1 MTDLPIAHG
10 VIGLD
15 GRLEEYLR
23 IRRSLGFK
31 LERDGKLLAQ
41 FISYL
46 HERGADTITIEHAV
60 AWVGLPGGGRGWLAF
75 RMSVLR
81 GFAGY
86 LHTLDPAV
94 PVPPADLFPSGS
106 HRAVPYLYSAEELA
120 ALVAA
125 TDTLRYPLQRATY
138 RTLICLL
145 AVTGLRVG
153 EVIRLDDNDVDV
165 ERGVLA
171 VTGKFGK
178 PRQVPLHPS
187 SVAALAAYQRRR
199 RAEHPRPGTPALFVS
214 TPGTRLIYV
223 NVSATF
229 VKLVGRAGLTPRS
242 ASCRPRPHDLRH
254 SFAVATLLDWY
265 RDGGD
270 VAARLPLLSTY
281 LGHVEPAN
289 TYWYLH
295 AAPELLAEAAQ
306 RLDRHLGLDAHWGGR

>member
-1 MTDLPIAHG
+1 MTGLATIDL
-10 VIGLD
+10 
-15 GRLEEYLR
+15 GRQLEEYLR

-31 LERDGKLLAQ
+31 LERHAKLLAQ

-46 HERGADTITIEHAV
+46 HDQGADTITIDHV
-60 AWVGLPGGGRGWLAF
+60 VSWVGLPAGGRGWLAF

-81 GFAGY
+81 GFLGY

-94 PVPPADLFPSGS
+94 PVPPADLFPSGP
-106 HRAVPYLYSAEELA
+106 HRAVPYLYSEDE
-120 ALVAA
+120 LVALLA
-125 TDTLRYPLQRATY
+125 TTDTLRYPLQRATY
-138 RTLICLL
+138 RTLISLL

-153 EVIRLDDNDVDV
+153 EAIGLDDDDLDV
-165 ERGVLA
+165 EHGVLA

-187 SVAALAAYQRRR
+187 AVAALAAYQRRR
-199 RAEHPRPGTPALFVS
+199 RTEHPRPGTPALFVS

-229 VKLVGRAGLTPRS
+229 VKLVDRAGLAPRS

-306 RLDRHLGLDAHWGGR
+306 RLDRHLSPDAHLGGPR

>member
-1 MTDLPIAHG
+1 MTALNTIDLTR
-10 VIGLD
+10 
-15 GRLEEYLR
+15 RLEEYLA
-23 IRRSLGFK
+23 IRRSLGFT
-31 LERDGKLLAQ
+31 LERAGKLLAQ
-41 FISYL
+41 FVGYL
-46 HERGADTITIEHAV
+46 HERGVGTITVEHVV

-75 RMSVLR
+75 RMSVVR
-81 GFAGY
+81 GFLGY

-94 PVPPADLFPSGS
+94 PVPPADLFPSGP
-106 HRAVPYLYSAEELA
+106 HRAVPYLYSADELA
-120 ALVAA
+120 ALVTA

-153 EVIRLDDNDVDV
+153 EAIRLDDTDFDI
-165 ERGVLA
+165 EHGVLA
-171 VTGKFGK
+171 VTGKFDK

-187 SVAALAAYQRRR
+187 SVTALASYRRYR
-199 RAEHPRPGTPALFVS
+199 TKTHPHPSTPALFVS
-214 TPGTRLIYV
+214 TPGTRLIY
-223 NVSATF
+223 NDVSATF
-229 VKLVGRAGLTPRS
+229 VKLVGRAGLAPRS

-295 AAPELLAEAAQ
+295 AAPELLAQAAQ
-306 RLDRHLGLDAHWGGR
+306 RLDAHLSPDARLGGR

>member
-1 MTDLPIAHG
+1 MTDLAMIDLAC
-10 VIGLD
+10 
-15 GRLEEYLR
+15 RLEEYLR

-41 FISYL
+41 FVGYI
-46 HERGADTITIEHAV
+46 HEQGADTITIDHAV

-81 GFAGY
+81 GYLGY
-86 LHTLDPAV
+86 LHTHDPAV
-94 PVPPADLFPSGS
+94 PVPPADLFPSGP
-106 HRAVPYLYSAEELA
+106 HRTVPYLYSDDELA

-125 TDTLRYPLQRATY
+125 TDTLRYPLQRVTY

-153 EVIRLDDNDVDV
+153 EAIGLDDNDVDI
-165 ERGVLA
+165 EHGVLA

-187 SVAALAAYQRRR
+187 TVAALAAYRRHR
-199 RAEHPRPGTPALFVS
+199 KKAHPRPGTPALFLS
-214 TPGTRLIYV
+214 TPGNRLI
-223 NVSATF
+223 NVDINATF
-229 VKLVGRAGLTPRS
+229 LTLVHRAGLAPRS

-254 SFAVATLLDWY
+254 TFAVATLLDWY

-281 LGHVEPAN
+281 LGHVDPTS

-295 AAPELLAEAAQ
+295 AAPELLAEAAG
-306 RLDRHLGLDAHWGGR
+306 RLDAHLGAQA

>member
-1 MTDLPIAHG
+1 MTVGMIDLDRR
-10 VIGLD
+10 V
-15 GRLEEYLR
+15 EEYLR

-41 FISYL
+41 FIGYL
-46 HERGADTITIEHAV
+46 HDQGADTITVDHAV
-60 AWVGLPGGGRGWLAF
+60 AWVSLPAGGRGWLAF
-75 RMSVLR
+75 RMSVVR
-81 GFAGY
+81 GFAAY

-94 PVPPADLFPSGS
+94 PVPPADLFSSGP
-106 HRAVPYLYSAEELA
+106 HRAVPYLYSEEELA

-125 TDTLRYPLQRATY
+125 ADTLRYPLQRATY

-153 EVIRLDDNDVDV
+153 EAISLDDADLDV
-165 ERGVLA
+165 EHGVLT
-171 VTGKFGK
+171 VTGKFDK

-187 SVAALAAYQRRR
+187 SVAALEAYRRRR
-199 RAEHPRPGTPALFVS
+199 RAAHPHPGTPALFVS

-223 NVSATF
+223 NVSSTF
-229 VKLVGRAGLTPRS
+229 VTLVRRAGLAPRS
-242 ASCRPRPHDLRH
+242 ALCRPRPHDLRH

-306 RLDRHLGLDAHWGGR
+306 RLDAHLGGGPA

>member
-1 MTDLPIAHG
+1 LRDPITVDH
-10 VIGLD
+10 V
-15 GRLEEYLR
+15 
-23 IRRSLGFK
+23 
-31 LERDGKLLAQ
+31 
-41 FISYL
+41 
-46 HERGADTITIEHAV
+46 V
-60 AWVGLPGGGRGWLAF
+60 AWVDLASGGRGWLAF
-75 RMSVLR
+75 RMSVVR
-81 GFAGY
+81 GFLGY

-94 PVPPADLFPSGS
+94 PVPPAGLFPSGS
-106 HRAVPYLYSAEELA
+106 RRAVPYLFSADELA

-125 TDTLRYPLQRATY
+125 TDTLRHPLRRSTY
-138 RTLICLL
+138 RTLISLL

-153 EVIRLDDNDVDV
+153 EAIRLDDTDLDVDH
-165 ERGVLA
+165 GVLA

-187 SVAALAAYQRRR
+187 SVAALQAYRRVR
-199 RAEHPRPGTPALFVS
+199 TATHPRPRTPALLVS
-214 TPGTRLIYV
+214 TPGTRLLYV

-229 VKLVGRAGLTPRS
+229 VKLVGRVGLAPRS

-295 AAPELLAEAAQ
+295 AAPELLDEAVHRLDQ
-306 RLDRHLGLDAHWGGR
+306 RLRPNAHPGGR

>member
-1 MTDLPIAHG
+1 MTDLGAID
-10 VIGLD
+10 LD
-15 GRLEEYLR
+15 RRLEEYLK

-41 FISYL
+41 FIGYL
-46 HERGADTITIEHAV
+46 HDQGTDTITLEHTL
-60 AWVGLPGGGRGWLAF
+60 AWVGLPAGGRGWLAF
-75 RMSVLR
+75 RMSVVR
-81 GFAGY
+81 GFAAY

-106 HRAVPYLYSAEELA
+106 HRAVPYLYSEDELA
-120 ALVAA
+120 TLVAA

-153 EVIRLDDNDVDV
+153 EAIGLDDADLDI
-165 ERGVLA
+165 EHGVLA
-171 VTGKFGK
+171 VTGKSGK

-214 TPGTRLIYV
+214 TPGTRLIYI
-223 NVSATF
+223 NISATF
-229 VKLVGRAGLTPRS
+229 VKLVARAGLAPRS

-270 VAARLPLLSTY
+270 IAARLPLLSTY

-295 AAPELLAEAAQ
+295 AAPELLTEAAH
-306 RLDRHLGLDAHWGGR
+306 RLDEHLGLDAHLRGLP

>member
-1 MTDLPIAHG
+1 MTDLGTID
-10 VIGLD
+10 LD
-15 GRLEEYLR
+15 RRLEEYLR
-23 IRRSLGFK
+23 IRRALGFK

-41 FISYL
+41 FIGYL
-46 HERGADTITIEHAV
+46 HDQGADAITIDHVV
-60 AWVGLPGGGRGWLAF
+60 AWVGLPAGAGRGWLAF
-75 RMSVLR
+75 RMSVVR
-81 GFAGY
+81 GFTGY

-94 PVPPADLFPSGS
+94 PVPPADLFPPGP
-106 HRAVPYLYSAEELA
+106 HRAVPYLYSDDELA

-153 EVIRLDDNDVDV
+153 EAIGLDDADLDI
-165 ERGVLA
+165 EHGVLT

-187 SVAALAAYQRRR
+187 SVAALAAYRRR
-199 RAEHPRPGTPALFVS
+199 RKKAHPHPSTPALLVS
-214 TPGTRLIYV
+214 MPGTRLINVDV
-223 NVSATF
+223 NATF
-229 VKLVGRAGLTPRS
+229 VKLVGRAGLAPRS

-254 SFAVATLLDWY
+254 TFAVATLLDWY
-265 RDGGD
+265 RNGGD

-281 LGHVEPAN
+281 LGHVDPAS

-306 RLDRHLGLDAHWGGR
+306 RLDAHLGGR

>member
-1 MTDLPIAHG
+1 MTPLNTVAVG
-10 VIGLD
+10 
-15 GRLEEYLR
+15 
-23 IRRSLGFK
+23 
-31 LERDGKLLAQ
+31 
-41 FISYL
+41 YL
-46 HERGADTITIEHAV
+46 HERGVGTITVEHVV

-75 RMSVLR
+75 RMSAVR
-81 GFAGY
+81 GFLGY

-94 PVPPADLFPSGS
+94 PVPPAGLFPSRP
-106 HRAVPYLYSAEELA
+106 HRAVPYLYSADELA

-125 TDTLRYPLQRATY
+125 TDTLRYPLQRTTY

-153 EVIRLDDNDVDV
+153 EAIRLDDTDFDT
-165 ERGVLA
+165 EYGVLA

-187 SVAALAAYQRRR
+187 SVTALAGYRRYR
-199 RAEHPRPGTPALFVS
+199 NTTHRHPRTPALFVS
-214 TPGTRLIYV
+214 TPGTRLIY
-223 NVSATF
+223 NGISATF
-229 VKLVGRAGLTPRS
+229 VKLVRRAGLAPRS

-306 RLDRHLGLDAHWGGR
+306 RLDAHLRPDAHLGGRR

>member
-1 MTDLPIAHG
+1 MIDL
-10 VIGLD
+10 D
-15 GRLEEYLR
+15 RRLEEYLR

-31 LERDGKLLAQ
+31 LARDGKLLAQ
-41 FISYL
+41 FIGYL
-46 HERGADTITIEHAV
+46 HERGTDTITIDHAV
-60 AWVGLPGGGRGWLAF
+60 AWVGLPAGAGRGWLTF
-75 RMSVLR
+75 RMSAVR
-81 GFAGY
+81 GFAAY

-94 PVPPADLFPSGS
+94 PVPPADLFPSGP
-106 HRAVPYLYSAEELA
+106 HRAVPYLYSDDELA

-153 EVIRLDDNDVDV
+153 EAIGLDDADFDT
-165 ERGVLA
+165 EHGVLT

-187 SVAALAAYQRRR
+187 SVAALGTYRRR
-199 RAEHPRPGTPALFVS
+199 RKKAHPHPSTPALLVS
-214 TPGTRLIYV
+214 TPGTRLINVDV
-223 NVSATF
+223 NATF
-229 VKLVGRAGLTPRS
+229 VKLVGCAGLAPRS

-254 SFAVATLLDWY
+254 TFAVATLLDWY

-270 VAARLPLLSTY
+270 VAARLPLLSTF
-281 LGHVEPAN
+281 LGHVDPTS

-306 RLDRHLGLDAHWGGR
+306 RLDAHLGGR